1 MVVQIRGGVIL
12 LLASSRL
19 RVTVGDPGEVVHQ
32 PQGRVVREQ
41 QTPHDRLYRY
51 ARIVTVGDSEEV
63 VHQPQGRVVREQQT
77 PPDRLHCYA
86 HIVTVTTQE
95 SAGD

>member
-32 PQGRVVREQ
+32 
-41 QTPHDRLYRY
+41 H
-51 ARIVTVGDSEEV
+51 
-63 VHQPQGRVVREQQT
+63 QGRVVREQQT
-77 PPDRLHCYA
+77 PPDKLPHYA
-86 HIVTVTTQE
+86 HTVTVTTQE

>member
-1 MVVQIRGGVIL
+1 MAVQIRGGVIL

-19 RVTVGDPGEVVHQ
+19 GVTVE
-32 PQGRVVREQ
+32 
-41 QTPHDRLYRY
+41 
-51 ARIVTVGDSEEV
+51 DSEEV
-63 VHQPQGRVVREQQT
+63 VHQPQGRVVREQQR
-77 PPDRLHCYA
+77 PHDRLHRYA